1 MTKDRI
7 NRKTVIIIRKN
18 RLWLKG
24 RDMLT
29 REIEWTS
36 SPYEAWK
43 TKDEEQAAE
52 VARRFGGIM
61 VLFNPIIN
69 KKRVIGA

>member
-43 TKDEEQAAE
+43 TKDEAQAAE
-52 VARRFGGIM
+52 VAQRFGGIM